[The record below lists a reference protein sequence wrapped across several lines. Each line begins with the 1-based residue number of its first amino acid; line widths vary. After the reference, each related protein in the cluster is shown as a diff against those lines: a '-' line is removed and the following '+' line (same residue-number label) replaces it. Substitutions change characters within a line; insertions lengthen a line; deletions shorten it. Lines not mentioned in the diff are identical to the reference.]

1 LSFYITGKH
10 ANCDAKETFL
20 QFCAEMEDYL
30 YSLAMSLLHILDLL
44 STFVFALV
52 GARVAADKGLD
63 YGGIAFIAAVASV
76 SGGTLRNVFL
86 GLTPIWITDPWI
98 IASIIA
104 AVVLTLVFR
113 RVTHVGKTL
122 LIMDTFGL
130 AVATMSGTQ
139 LAFEENIAW
148 YAAIILG
155 VITAVTGGLLRDV
168 LCQLEP
174 VLLHRETI
182 GTSSM
187 MGAITFV
194 ALNQLDL
201 SQSICAIVGGAVV
214 ILTRVISI
222 QYDLH
227 LPKFNKH

>member
-1 LSFYITGKH
+1 MKLFCSFVQGAPLIAYPVPMT
-10 ANCDAKETFL
+10 
-20 QFCAEMEDYL
+20 
-30 YSLAMSLLHILDLL
+30 LLHVLDLL

-63 YGGIAFIAAVASV
+63 YGGIAFIAGIASV

-86 GLTPIWITDPWI
+86 GMRPIWVIDIWI
-98 IASIIA
+98 IASVIA
-104 AVVLTLVFR
+104 AVVITLVFR

-139 LAFEENIAW
+139 LAFEMDVTW
-148 YAAIILG
+148 FAAILLG

-168 LCQLEP
+168 LCQVEP

-182 GTSSM
+182 GTSSL

-194 ALNQLDL
+194 ALNPVDI
-201 SQSICAIVGGAVV
+201 SQNVAAIIGGAVV

-222 QYDLH
+222 QFDLH
-227 LPKFNKH
+227 LPKFSK

>member
-1 LSFYITGKH
+1 M
-10 ANCDAKETFL
+10 FL
-20 QFCAEMEDYL
+20 QFCAEVMNNRIL
-30 YSLAMSLLHILDLL
+30 GAMSLLHILDLL

-63 YGGIAFIAAVASV
+63 YGGIAFIAAIASV

-86 GLTPIWITDPWI
+86 GLTPIWVTDPWI

-104 AVVLTLVFR
+104 AVILTLVFR
-113 RVTHVGKTL
+113 RVTHIGRTL

-139 LAFEENIAW
+139 LAFEEDIAW
-148 YAAIILG
+148 FAAIILG

-174 VLLHRETI
+174 VLLHREAI

-194 ALNQLDL
+194 ALNQLGVTQNL
-201 SQSICAIVGGAVV
+201 GAIIGGAVV
-214 ILTRVISI
+214 ILTRVVSI
-222 QYDLH
+222 RFDLH
-227 LPKFNKH
+227 LPKFSK

>member
-1 LSFYITGKH
+1 MT
-10 ANCDAKETFL
+10 
-20 QFCAEMEDYL
+20 
-30 YSLAMSLLHILDLL
+30 LLHILDLL

-63 YGGIAFIAAVASV
+63 YGGIAFIAAIASV

-86 GLTPIWITDPWI
+86 GLTPIWITDGWI
-98 IASIIA
+98 VLSIIA

-113 RVTHVGKTL
+113 RVTHIGKTL

-130 AVATMSGTQ
+130 AVATLSGTQ
-139 LAFEENIAW
+139 LAFQENVAW
-148 YAAIILG
+148 YAAILLG
-155 VITAVTGGLLRDV
+155 VITAVTGGLLRDI

-187 MGAITFV
+187 MGAMTFV
-194 ALNQLDL
+194 ALHQLNVTDNL
-201 SQSICAIVGGAVV
+201 AAIIGGVVV

-222 QYDLH
+222 QFDLH
-227 LPKFNKH
+227 LPKFRK

>member
-1 LSFYITGKH
+1 MT
-10 ANCDAKETFL
+10 
-20 QFCAEMEDYL
+20 
-30 YSLAMSLLHILDLL
+30 LLHILDLL

-63 YGGIAFIAAVASV
+63 YGGIAFIAAIASV

-86 GLTPIWITDPWI
+86 GLTPIWITDGWI
-98 IASIIA
+98 VLSIIA

-113 RVTHVGKTL
+113 RVTHIGKTL

-130 AVATMSGTQ
+130 AVATLSGTQ
-139 LAFEENIAW
+139 LAFQENVAW
-148 YAAIILG
+148 YAAILLG
-155 VITAVTGGLLRDV
+155 VITAVTGGLLRDI

-182 GTSSM
+182 GTSAM

-194 ALNQLDL
+194 ALHQLNATDNL
-201 SQSICAIVGGAVV
+201 AAIIGGVVV

-222 QYDLH
+222 QFDLH
-227 LPKFNKH
+227 LPKFSK

>member
-1 LSFYITGKH
+1 MT
-10 ANCDAKETFL
+10 
-20 QFCAEMEDYL
+20 
-30 YSLAMSLLHILDLL
+30 LLHILDLL

-63 YGGIAFIAAVASV
+63 YGGIAFIAGIASV

-86 GLTPIWITDPWI
+86 GLRPIWIIDPWI
-98 IASIIA
+98 VASVLV
-104 AVVLTLVFR
+104 AVLITLVFR
-113 RVTHVGKTL
+113 RVTHIGRTL

-139 LAFEENIAW
+139 LAFEMDVTW
-148 YAAIILG
+148 FAAIILG
-155 VITAVTGGLLRDV
+155 AITAVTGGLLRDV

-182 GTSSM
+182 GTSSL
-187 MGAITFV
+187 MGAATFV
-194 ALNQLDL
+194 GLHQFSFGEN
-201 SQSICAIVGGAVV
+201 ICAIVGGIVV

-222 QYDLH
+222 QFDLH
-227 LPKFNKH
+227 LPKFSK